1 MRKIYLDNAATTYV
15 SNEALTEM
23 LPAFNTVFGN
33 SSSLHT
39 FGREANSLV
48 DKARD
53 RVAKAIGANSNEI
66 YFTSGGTEADNWA
79 LMGLALANKSK
90 GNHII
95 TSQIEHHCVLDTCKK
110 LETMGFRV
118 SYLPVDE
125 NGLVSIA
132 ELLHE
137 IDDKTI
143 LVSVMT
149 ANNEIGTIQNIQ
161 TIAKIA
167 HEKHAIFHTD
177 AVQAVGAITL
187 DVKALDIDAMSMSS
201 HKIYGPKG
209 VGALY
214 VKKGIKINPLISGGN
229 QERGK
234 RGGTVNVPGVVGF
247 GKAIEI
253 ATRDLSVNTKKLKM
267 MREYFTTKVLKE
279 IPDIKVNGHPVQR
292 LASIVNISFNYIEG
306 ESLLLLLDLDGIAVS
321 TGSACS
327 SGSLETSHVLKAI
340 GIPQEIAQGSIRFAF
355 GKSTTKEE
363 VDYVIESLVKNVKKL
378 RQMSPLSKK
387 SPKGGVR

>member
-15 SNEALTEM
+15 SNEVLTEM
-23 LPAFNTVFGN
+23 LPTFNTVFGN
-33 SSSLHT
+33 ASSLHS

-79 LMGLALANKSK
+79 LIGLALANKSK
-90 GNHII
+90 GDHII
-95 TSQIEHHCVLDTCKK
+95 TSCIEHHCVLEACKK
-110 LETMGFRV
+110 LEGMGFRV
-118 SYLPVDE
+118 SYLSVDE
-125 NGLVSIA
+125 HGLVSIA

-167 HEKHAIFHTD
+167 HEKNAIFHTD
-177 AVQAVGAITL
+177 AVQAIGAITI
-187 DVKALDIDAMSMSS
+187 DVKALDIDAMSMSA

-253 ATRDLSVNTKKLKM
+253 ATRDLSVNSKKLKM
-267 MREYFTTKVLKE
+267 MREYFTSKVLKE

-292 LASIVNISFNYIEG
+292 LPGIVNISFNYIEG

-327 SGSLETSHVLKAI
+327 SGSLEPSHVLKAI
-340 GIPQEIAQGSIRFAF
+340 GLAPEVAQGSIRFAF
-355 GKSTTKEE
+355 GKSTTRDE
-363 VDYVIESLVKNVKKL
+363 VDYVIESLIKNVKKL
-378 RQMSPLSKK
+378 RQMSPLNKK
-387 SPKGGVR
+387 SPRGGVK

>member
-15 SNEALTEM
+15 SNEVLTEM
-23 LPAFNTVFGN
+23 LPAFSTIYGN
-33 SSSLHT
+33 AASLHS

-53 RVAKAIGANSNEI
+53 RVAKAIACSSGEV
-66 YFTSGGTEADNWA
+66 YFTSGGTEANNWA

-95 TSQIEHHCVLDTCKK
+95 TSKIEHHSVLETCKK
-110 LETMGFRV
+110 LEGMGFRV
-118 SYLPVDE
+118 SYLPVDQ

-132 ELLHE
+132 DLLHE

-149 ANNEIGTIQNIQ
+149 ANNEVGTIQNIQ

-167 HEKHAIFHTD
+167 HEKNAIFHTY
-177 AVQAVGAITL
+177 AVQAIGAITI
-187 DVKALDIDAMSMSS
+187 DVKALDIDAMSMSA

-214 VKKGIKINPLISGGN
+214 VKKGIKINNFIDGGN

-234 RGGTVNVPGVVGF
+234 RGGTHNVPGIVGF

-253 ATRDLSVNTKKLKM
+253 ATRDLSINNKKLKM
-267 MREYFTTKVLKE
+267 MREYFTANITKQIEDV
-279 IPDIKVNGHPVQR
+279 KVNGHPVQK
-292 LASIVNISFNYIEG
+292 LPGLVNVSFNFIEG

-327 SGSLETSHVLKAI
+327 SGSLEPSHVLKAM
-340 GIPQEIAQGSIRFAF
+340 GVSPEVSQGSIRFAF
-355 GKSTTKEE
+355 CKSTTKDE

-378 RQMSPLSKK
+378 RQMSPLNKK
-387 SPKGGVR
+387 SPRGGIK

>member
-15 SNEALTEM
+15 SNEVLTEM
-23 LPAFNTVFGN
+23 LPAFNTMYGN
-33 SSSLHT
+33 AASLHS

-53 RVAKAIGANSNEI
+53 RVAKAIGSNSNEI
-66 YFTSGGTEADNWA
+66 YFTSGGTEANNWA

-90 GNHII
+90 GDHII
-95 TSQIEHHCVLDTCKK
+95 TSKIEHHSVLDTCKK

-118 SYLPVDE
+118 SYLPVDH

-132 ELLHE
+132 DLLHE

-167 HEKHAIFHTD
+167 HEKNAIFHTD
-177 AVQAVGAITL
+177 AVQAVGALTL
-187 DVKALDIDAMSMSS
+187 DVKALDIDAMSMSA

-214 VKKGIKINPLISGGN
+214 VKKGIKINNLINGGN

-234 RGGTVNVPGVVGF
+234 RGGTHNVPGIVGF

-253 ATRDLSVNTKKLKM
+253 AVRDLSINNKKLKM
-267 MREYFTTKVLKE
+267 MREYFTTNIVKE
-279 IPDIKVNGHPVQR
+279 IEDVKVNGHAVQR
-292 LASIVNISFNYIEG
+292 LPGLVNISFNFIEG

-340 GIPQEIAQGSIRFAF
+340 GLSPEVAQGSLRFAF
-355 GKSTTKEE
+355 GKSTSKEE
-363 VDYVIESLVKNVKKL
+363 VDYVIESLKKNVKKL

-387 SPKGGVR
+387 SPRGGIK